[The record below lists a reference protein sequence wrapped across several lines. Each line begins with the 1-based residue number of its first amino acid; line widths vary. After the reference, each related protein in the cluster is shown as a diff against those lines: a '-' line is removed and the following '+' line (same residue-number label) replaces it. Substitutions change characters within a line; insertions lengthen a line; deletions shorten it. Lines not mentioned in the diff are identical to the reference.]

1 MPDVSQ
7 ILQSV
12 ESAVPKPDA
21 VPLNKRDFETLADFR
36 YQIRKFVRFSEHLA
50 RQHGIKPQQYLLLLQ
65 IKGYPGRDWATVGE
79 LAERLQAQHHGVV
92 ALISRCEKLGFV
104 ERRRSSEDRRR
115 IEIRLLAKGETVLDK
130 LARLHRAELLSLQG
144 RFIVPDMRA
153 FDRQ

>member
-1 MPDVSQ
+1 MST
-7 ILQSV
+7 
-12 ESAVPKPDA
+12 PDA
-21 VPLNKRDFETLADFR
+21 RPLTKHDFEVLADFR
-36 YQIRKFVRFSEHLA
+36 YQIRKFVRFSEQIA
-50 RQHGIKPQQYLLLLQ
+50 RQHGIKPQQYQLLLQ

-115 IEIRLLAKGETVLDK
+115 IEVRMIKKSHRLLDK

-144 RFIVPDMRA
+144 RFVVPNIRT
-153 FDRQ
+153 FER